1 MIQRFVYATLKTGI
15 QEILDDP
22 TILDDI
28 FRENYCLEQSEVD
41 SIKEAFAA
49 KPPNV
54 IHHYA
59 RSESEFPLYSVV
71 LESEQE
77 AEHFIGD
84 DAGMIDEPDDPL
96 FGADRIA
103 TIFSHD
109 YSILTYTEHPDLT
122 LYYYEI
128 AKSILVV
135 ADLKSQGLFNTH
147 ISGMDLMPDPR
158 YIPEHLFVRR
168 MSFKADREFQRIDRD
183 SKLGK
188 AFRLGGIHV
197 DSSGSPSGVG
207 GVKTL
212 VMPSG
217 ILDEGSE

>member
-1 MIQRFVYATLKTGI
+1 MIQRYLYDTLVAGI
-15 QEILDDP
+15 EEIQKDP

-28 FRENYCLEQSEVD
+28 FRVNYCLSQAEVD

-49 KPPNV
+49 SPPNV

-59 RSESEFPLYSVV
+59 RSESEFPLYSIV

-77 AEHFIGD
+77 SEHYIGD

-103 TIFSHD
+103 SIFTHD
-109 YSILTYTEHPDLT
+109 YTILTYTEHPDLT

-128 AKSILVV
+128 AKAIFLV
-135 ADLKSQGLFNTH
+135 APLKSLGLFNTH

-158 YIPEHLFVRR
+158 YIPDHLFVRR
-168 MSFKADREFQRIDRD
+168 MSFKADREFERIDRD

-188 AFRLGGIHV
+188 AFRVEGIHV
-197 DSSGSPSGVG
+197 DSSGSPSSVG
-207 GVKTL
+207 GAKTL
-212 VMPSG
+212 VTPY
-217 ILDEGSE
+217 LDEGSE